1 MMSDFAT
8 NDSGEREQYASGM
21 KRDVTIGKT
30 LWHLVASGPMMKRW
44 AELMTRGAEKY
55 GEDNW
60 LNADSEKELKRF
72 KSSAYRHFMQWYHGL
87 DPDEDHAAAVYFNID
102 GAEYV
107 KDRIEKSGVIR
118 IPDLSHLWCTK
129 CGLPVVY
136 HADSQKCDDR
146 G

>member
-1 MMSDFAT
+1 MSESELVTEYPRYSDDRFET
-8 NDSGEREQYASGM
+8 KDSGKREQYASGM

-60 LNADSEKELKRF
+60 LNADSEKELQRF
-72 KSSAYRHFMQWYHGL
+72 RSSAYRHFMQWYHGL
-87 DPDEDHAAAVYFNID
+87 DPGEDHGAAVYFNID

-107 KDRIEKSGVIR
+107 RER
-118 IPDLSHLWCTK
+118 LNNE
-129 CGLPVVY
+129 
-136 HADSQKCDDR
+136 
-146 G
+146 